1 MAALAIGR
9 GERLWSPASDGT
21 LGRRWCGGRQLCS
34 AAIAANATDRIV
46 RAALGTA
53 IPEHRAAF
61 AAEPF
66 NLGIFRTA
74 L

>member
-1 MAALAIGR
+1 VR
-9 GERLWSPASDGT
+9 GTSAVQ
-21 LGRRWCGGRQLCS
+21 RRQRVRRRNHRKSL
-34 AAIAANATDRIV
+34 TDRIV

-53 IPEHRAAF
+53 IPEHRAAI

-66 NLGIFRTA
+66 TLGIFRTA